1 MKTKQLK
8 TWQSILTFEDT
19 TTTLREE
26 QARSTRYQLMGISYQ
41 GLLQYWRIWRKTENL
56 IELPAPPT

>member
-26 QARSTRYQLMGISYQ
+26 QARSTRYQLIGYQ
-41 GLLQYWRIWRKTENL
+41 LSGVTTVLENM
-56 IELPAPPT
+56 EED